1 MKIKLAILE
10 EDKGY
15 LNRIVSV
22 FNTKYSDKFEIYSFT
37 EMDVALQ
44 TLEQAKVDVILV
56 DEQYDVDFNKIPQRC

>member
-56 DEQYDVDFNKIPQRC
+56 DE

>member
-56 DEQYDVDFNKIPQRC
+56 DEQYDVDFNKIPQR